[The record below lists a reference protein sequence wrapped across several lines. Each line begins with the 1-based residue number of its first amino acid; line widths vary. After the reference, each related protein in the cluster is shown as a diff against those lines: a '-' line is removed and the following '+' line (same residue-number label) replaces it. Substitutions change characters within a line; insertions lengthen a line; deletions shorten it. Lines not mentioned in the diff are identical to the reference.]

1 MPTDLPPDLREL
13 AWLQRGAL
21 TTRQAIEG
29 GLTMDLLRSRVHQGI
44 WQRPHCGVYV
54 VFSGRP
60 DRQAAQWAAV
70 LRAGRGAMLSYH
82 SAAEL
87 AGLGE
92 RQDGLIHVTLPGD
105 RRISKIQ
112 GVALHWSDRAA
123 QACHPALTPPQTRV
137 EETVLDLA
145 GAASTVDDAY
155 GWAARA
161 VGRRLTTEARLRDAM
176 ELRARLRWRRE
187 LTEALAA
194 DTAGV
199 HSVLEHRYLRDVE
212 RPHRLPRAQRQARA
226 RDDGGRTQYR
236 DVLYEA
242 YLVAVELDGRAA
254 HPGDRRWP
262 DIYRDNAAAAG
273 GILMLRYGWL
283 DITQHPCRVAVQ
295 VAEVLRLRGYTGG
308 RACSADCPVSKP
320 PAQPRRAF

>member
-92 RQDGLIHVTLPGD
+92 PGRSDPRHAAGRPAHQQDS
-105 RRISKIQ
+105 RR
-112 GVALHWSDRAA
+112 
-123 QACHPALTPPQTRV
+123 
-137 EETVLDLA
+137 
-145 GAASTVDDAY
+145 GAA
-155 GWAARA
+155 
-161 VGRRLTTEARLRDAM
+161 
-176 ELRARLRWRRE
+176 
-187 LTEALAA
+187 
-194 DTAGV
+194 
-199 HSVLEHRYLRDVE
+199 
-212 RPHRLPRAQRQARA
+212 
-226 RDDGGRTQYR
+226 
-236 DVLYEA
+236 
-242 YLVAVELDGRAA
+242 LV
-254 HPGDRRWP
+254 
-262 DIYRDNAAAAG
+262 
-273 GILMLRYGWL
+273 
-283 DITQHPCRVAVQ
+283 
-295 VAEVLRLRGYTGG
+295 
-308 RACSADCPVSKP
+308 
-320 PAQPRRAF
+320 